1 SGYDLKALVRL
12 LTTSRAYGLSSI
24 PNESNAADRQ
34 SFARHYPRRLGAEA
48 LLDAISQVTAS
59 PTSFAGMPAGS
70 RAIDLPDEGVASAFL
85 DAFGRPRRET
95 ACECERV
102 SDASLGQSLM
112 LLNSPD
118 IQAKLAVGGGRAE
131 RLAKDPRADAEKVA
145 ELFWDAFARPPDSG
159 ESTAALDLLSAQHDA
174 AAKRLAYED
183 ILWALVNSKEFQ
195 FND

>member
-1 SGYDLKALVRL
+1 V
-12 LTTSRAYGLSSI
+12 
-24 PNESNAADRQ
+24 
-34 SFARHYPRRLGAEA
+34 
-48 LLDAISQVTAS
+48 

-85 DAFGRPRRET
+85 DAFGRPRRDT

-118 IQAKLAVGGGRAE
+118 IQAKLAGAGGRAE
-131 RLAKDPRADAEKVA
+131 RLAKDPRPDSEKVS

-159 ESTAALDLLSAQHDA
+159 ESTAALDLLATQRDA
-174 AAKRLAYED
+174 SAKRLAYED